1 MDIVLK
7 LHDDYILTP
16 YVYPKEGWP
25 EDSLLRQLISLTV
38 LVNIHAVILYF
49 CLAGFTYFVLFDK
62 QLMKHQL
69 FLKVNYNDQIINMIN
84 QLLLLLLFLESNS
97 TRN

>member
-7 LHDDYILTP
+7 LHDQYIFTP

-25 EDSLLRQLISLTV
+25 EDNILRQLISLTV

-49 CLAGFTYFVLFDK
+49 CLAGFSYYFIFDK
-62 QLMKHQL
+62 QQMNHAL
-69 FLKVNYNDQIINMIN
+69 FLKVNDNIDEI
-84 QLLLLLLFLESNS
+84 
-97 TRN
+97 